1 MPMMFG
7 FAGQRRQLLEA
18 EAQRFAGEAY
28 GFGALRAY
36 LVGELAAGVV
46 GPETELEIV
55 IIQETDEPFRRRA
68 DFWVAHIRPRVGM
81 RSLVYTPE
89 EFERFEEEDPLLLEA
104 IERGEVIVG

>member
-7 FAGQRRQLLEA
+7 FAGQRRQILEA
-18 EAQRFAGEAY
+18 EAQRFSSEAY

-46 GPETELEIV
+46 GPTTELEIV

-81 RSLVYTPE
+81 RFLVYTPE
-89 EFERFEEEDPLLLEA
+89 EFERFEEEDALLLEA
-104 IERGEVIVG
+104 IRVGEVLVG